1 MSPTWLSCNSAL
13 LTLSRFELSVEP
25 RPEEAHH
32 KDVFQ
37 SRAALGVQSV
47 LRMVLDG
54 VHRSTSV
61 SDAEVMSVPI
71 WSFHH
76 AYLATLSSL
85 ELGIVDED
93 GEKWTMYIQ
102 GLKRMLKTLKP
113 GCRLAGTYF
122 LIYLRSLSNQSLN
135 NCRRLSKSH

>member
-1 MSPTWLSCNSAL
+1 
-13 LTLSRFELSVEP
+13 VEP

-61 SDAEVMSVPI
+61 S
-71 WSFHH
+71 FHH
-76 AYLATLSSL
+76 AYLATLLSL
-85 ELGIVDED
+85 ELGIVDDD

-102 GLKRMLKTLKP
+102 GLKRMLKTLEP
-113 GCRLAGTYF
+113 GCRLAGT
-122 LIYLRSLSNQSLN
+122 ILS
-135 NCRRLSKSH
+135 CLSKISVQ

>member
-1 MSPTWLSCNSAL
+1 VSVDLFPLMSPTWLSCNSAL

-102 GLKRMLKTLKP
+102 GLKRMLKTLEP
-113 GCRLAGTYF
+113 GCRLAGT
-122 LIYLRSLSNQSLN
+122 ILS
-135 NCRRLSKSH
+135 CLSKISVQ